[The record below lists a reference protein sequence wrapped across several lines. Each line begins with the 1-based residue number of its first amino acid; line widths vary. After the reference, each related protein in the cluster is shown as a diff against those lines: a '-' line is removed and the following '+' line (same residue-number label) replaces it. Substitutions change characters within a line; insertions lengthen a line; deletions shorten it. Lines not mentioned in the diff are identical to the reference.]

1 MNKFIHYKEHIPVNL
16 IQVFGI
22 DTKDLESKQYLIVFI
37 SISNCT
43 IAWTFDSLS
52 ERDKIYDR
60 ILNYKVKSVDLNKKQ
75 TVK

>member
-1 MNKFIHYKEHIPVNL
+1 MNKFIHYKDHIPVNL
-16 IQVFGI
+16 IHVFGI
-22 DTKDLESKQYLIVFI
+22 DTKDLKSKQYLIIFI

-43 IAWTFDSLS
+43 IAWTFDSLL

-60 ILNYKVKSVDLNKKQ
+60 IIDYKVKSVDLNKKQ